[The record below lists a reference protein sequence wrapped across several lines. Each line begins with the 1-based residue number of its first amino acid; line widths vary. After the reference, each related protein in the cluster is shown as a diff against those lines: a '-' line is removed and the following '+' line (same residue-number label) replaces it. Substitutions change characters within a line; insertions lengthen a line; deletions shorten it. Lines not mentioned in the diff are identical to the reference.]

1 MNNKKSKQGNKRANN
16 KFEPLYNSIK
26 LLQYITN
33 EKIKLIYKVFEYHFN
48 DVKREDIINNKEIL
62 LGLWKYWLMNN
73 FRDLNYK
80 VKVSKVKV
88 RNDKGKVE
96 IWEKW
101 KEHKYKDYE
110 YILSILEI
118 DNYFYNPKVWEQ
130 FIKDYDDMININKVR
145 EDWNDKKIPI
155 AKYSKKGNKIIS
167 FFENLDLHEFINIT
181 QKTYEE
187 LIKQR
192 DENISLNE
200 QNENIKKQRGTIN
213 QYFPE
218 WESQIVDISRGK
230 RKDFYE
236 KNFIKN
242 KPELKNYPYE
252 KFVNNY
258 KSQICS
264 RKKALHKKALS
275 KG

>member
-187 LIKQR
+187 KISAIDSNEILTKKNIELEKKSGRIKQ
-192 DENISLNE
+192 
-200 QNENIKKQRGTIN
+200 T
-213 QYFPE
+213 
-218 WESQIVDISRGK
+218 V
-230 RKDFYE
+230 KDFEIYYNKVKSNLTVE
-236 KNFIKN
+236 AAFDNFKKKN
-242 KPELKNYPYE
+242 KFPLNYNWKNYKPT
-252 KFVNNY
+252 FY
-258 KSQICS
+258 KYGG
-264 RKKALHKKALS
+264 KLK
-275 KG
+275 